1 MAEAKT
7 LLISMLLSL
16 LLLLLL
22 TISIEEV
29 QCLQHKAVYSVKKL
43 QWRKLSHT
51 LKCHPQKSRRD
62 KGSLTLEM
70 KHCDYCSEKTQT
82 WDKVIRNRLIS
93 DNSRVHYLQAKIK
106 KQVPGKMVY
115 STKDEIPLYSGVKLL
130 TLNYIITLQLG
141 KRNMTVLVDTGSD
154 LTWVQCD
161 PCKLCYSQQDPI
173 LNPGLSRSYKS
184 VACNSSSCQSLEGAT
199 GFAGVC
205 GADQKNS
212 CNYVVNYGDG
222 SYTRGELGRE
232 RLYVGK
238 TYVKDFVFGCG
249 RNNKGLFGGASGILG
264 LGRIN
269 LSLISQTYKKFDGV
283 FSYCLPSTEVD
294 SSGSLTF
301 GRDASVYKNST
312 PISYTKMISNPEP
325 STFYFL
331 NLTGFSIGGVAIQ
344 APGFATGRTLI
355 DSGTVISRL
364 VPSVYNALK
373 TEFLKQ
379 FSGYPTAPSYSI
391 LDTCFNLSAYENVNI
406 PTLNM
411 HFEDTVKVNVDVL
424 GMFYFAK
431 DDASQVCLAL
441 ASLSSEDEVG
451 IIGNFQQRNLRI
463 VYDTKKSNVGFAEEA
478 CSYT

>member
-1 MAEAKT
+1 
-7 LLISMLLSL
+7 
-16 LLLLLL
+16 
-22 TISIEEV
+22 
-29 QCLQHKAVYSVKKL
+29 
-43 QWRKLSHT
+43 
-51 LKCHPQKSRRD
+51 
-62 KGSLTLEM
+62 
-70 KHCDYCSEKTQT
+70 
-82 WDKVIRNRLIS
+82 
-93 DNSRVHYLQAKIK
+93 
-106 KQVPGKMVY
+106 MVY
-115 STKDEIPLYSGVKLL
+115 STNYEILLYSGVKLL
-130 TLNYIITLQLG
+130 TLNYIVTLQLG

-154 LTWVQCD
+154 LTWVQCQ

-173 LNPGLSRSYKS
+173 LNPGLSRTYKS
-184 VACNSSSCQSLEGAT
+184 VACNSSSCQSLEVAN
-199 GFAGVC
+199 GFSGVC
-205 GADQKNS
+205 GADQENS
-212 CNYVVNYGDG
+212 CNDVVNYGDG
-222 SYTRGELGRE
+222 SYTRGELGQE
-232 RLYVGK
+232 RPYI
-238 TYVKDFVFGCG
+238 D
-249 RNNKGLFGGASGILG
+249 KGLFGGASGILG
-264 LGRIN
+264 LGRSN

-283 FSYCLPSTEVD
+283 FSYCLPSTEDD

-301 GRDASVYKNST
+301 GRNGSVYKNST
-312 PISYTKMISNPEP
+312 PISYTKLISNPEP

-344 APGFATGRTLI
+344 APGFATSRTLI

-391 LDTCFNLSAYENVNI
+391 LDTCFNLTAYEDINI

-411 HFEDTVKVNVDVL
+411 HFEDTVGVNVDVR

-463 VYDTKKSNVGFAEEA
+463 VYDTKKSKVGFAEEA

>member
-1 MAEAKT
+1 
-7 LLISMLLSL
+7 
-16 LLLLLL
+16 
-22 TISIEEV
+22 
-29 QCLQHKAVYSVKKL
+29 
-43 QWRKLSHT
+43 
-51 LKCHPQKSRRD
+51 
-62 KGSLTLEM
+62 
-70 KHCDYCSEKTQT
+70 
-82 WDKVIRNRLIS
+82 
-93 DNSRVHYLQAKIK
+93 
-106 KQVPGKMVY
+106 MVY

-154 LTWVQCD
+154 LTWVQCE

-184 VACNSSSCQSLEGAT
+184 VARNSSSCQSLEGAT

-264 LGRIN
+264 LGRSN
-269 LSLISQTYKKFDGV
+269 LSLISQTSKKFDGV

-301 GRDASVYKNST
+301 GWDASVYKNST

-331 NLTGFSIGGVAIQ
+331 NLTSFSIGGVAIQ

-364 VPSVYNALK
+364 VPSVYNTLK

-406 PTLNM
+406 PTLNL
-411 HFEDTVKVNVDVL
+411 HFEDTVNVNVDVL

-451 IIGNFQQRNLRI
+451 ITGNFQQRNLRI
-463 VYDTKKSNVGFAEEA
+463 VYDTKKSKVGFAEEA